1 MYPVLTFLRSRY
13 AGSSDVFV
21 KTYRTV
27 GLCNIR
33 EILFRTIE
41 IRDDKVYSQLNNA
54 ILSVAYANLEA
65 KGIDQCHR
73 VVLESESNDTNMV

>member
-1 MYPVLTFLRSRY
+1 MLAAVMY
-13 AGSSDVFV
+13 SSKHIELLVYVPYGKYF
-21 KTYRTV
+21 
-27 GLCNIR
+27 
-33 EILFRTIE
+33 FRTIE
-41 IRDDKVYSQLNNA
+41 IRNDKVYSQLNNA